1 MLALFFGVAGI
12 ISAVASAVDAIA
24 VAFDIAVGIAV
35 AVGNAPAASPLEL
48 PSALLLASAAPL
60 SVLQGDQSHQAT
72 SPTAY
77 RRRPLKKVP

>member
-24 VAFDIAVGIAV
+24 FAFDIAVGIAF
-35 AVGNAPAASPLEL
+35 AVGNAP
-48 PSALLLASAAPL
+48 ALLLASAAAL

-77 RRRPLKKVP
+77 RRRPLKKVH